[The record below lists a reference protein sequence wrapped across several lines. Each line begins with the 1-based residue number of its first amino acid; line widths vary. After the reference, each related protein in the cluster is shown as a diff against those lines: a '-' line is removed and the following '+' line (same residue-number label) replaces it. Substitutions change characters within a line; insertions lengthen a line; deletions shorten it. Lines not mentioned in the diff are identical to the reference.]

1 MMGRKNDPERRQR
14 PEALWKEKDQIDGRT
29 VEAMVLI
36 LRTAGCKWYRN
47 GGCLMCGYHSA
58 SEDGVGIE
66 DLRMQIGSALERYD
80 GEGMV
85 KIYTSGSFL
94 DTGEIPTELRGEI
107 FETVSESQRILF
119 ESRPEF
125 VNIHNLDGIDME
137 RAHVAIGLETSSD
150 LVREACVNK
159 GFTFRDYEKAAIL
172 LSEKG
177 IPLRTYL
184 LLKPP
189 FLTEK
194 EAIRDA
200 ISSIEDSSRY
210 SESISINPV
219 NVQRD
224 TLVERLW
231 RRGDYRPPWWW
242 SLYEVLLKG
251 LEVSDT
257 RILSAPSGAGTPRG
271 IHNCGECDDK
281 FIEAVQRFSFEQDL
295 GVLRDLRCNCREE
308 WETLIDVQDVMETSV
323 DVSRYLSSNED

>member
-1 MMGRKNDPERRQR
+1 MGKKEDPKRKQR

-36 LRTAGCKWYRN
+36 LRTTGCRWYRD

-58 SEDGVGIE
+58 SEEGIGIE
-66 DLRMQIGSALERYD
+66 DLRMQIGSSLERYD
-80 GEGMV
+80 GEEMV

-94 DTGEIPTELRGEI
+94 DTEEIPVELRGEV
-107 FETVSESQRILF
+107 FEAFSESQRILF

-125 VNIHNLDGIDME
+125 ITIDNLEGIE
-137 RAHVAIGLETSSD
+137 VEKTHVAIGLETSND
-150 LVREACVNK
+150 LIRKMCVNK
-159 GFTFRDYEKAAIL
+159 GFTFQDYEKAASVL
-172 LSEKG
+172 LEKG

-189 FLTEK
+189 FLSER
-194 EAIRDA
+194 EATSDA
-200 ISSIEDSSRY
+200 ISSIRDSSPY

-224 TLVERLW
+224 TLVEKLW

-242 SLYEVLLKG
+242 SLNEVLSKG
-251 LEVSDT
+251 LGVSDA

-271 IHNCGECDDK
+271 IHNCGECEDK
-281 FIEAVQRFSFEQDL
+281 FIEAVRRFSFEQDL
-295 GVLRDLRCNCREE
+295 GVLRGLRCNCIEE
-308 WETLIDVQDVMETSV
+308 WEALMDVQDIMGTSV
-323 DVSRYLSSNED
+323 DVSRYLSSSED

>member
-1 MMGRKNDPERRQR
+1 MGKKKDPVWKQR

-36 LRTAGCKWYRN
+36 LRTSGCKWYRD

-58 SEDGVGIE
+58 SEEGIGIE
-66 DLRMQIGSALERYD
+66 DLRMQIGSSLERYD
-80 GEGMV
+80 GEEMV

-94 DTGEIPTELRGEI
+94 DKGEIPVELRGEV
-107 FETVSESQRILF
+107 FEAFSESQRVLF

-125 VNIHNLDGIDME
+125 VSIGNLEGIELE
-137 RAHVAIGLETSSD
+137 RAQVAIGLETSND
-150 LVREACVNK
+150 LVRETCVNK
-159 GFTFRDYEKAAIL
+159 GFTFQDYEKAASL
-172 LSEKG
+172 LLEKG

-189 FLTEK
+189 FLSER

-200 ISSIEDSSRY
+200 ISSIEDSSPF

-242 SLYEVLLKG
+242 SLSEVLSKG

-281 FIEAVQRFSFEQDL
+281 FIEAVRRFSFEQDL
-295 GVLRDLRCNCREE
+295 EVLRGPRCDCREE
-308 WETLIDVQDVMETSV
+308 WKALVDVQDIMGTSV
-323 DVSRYLSSNED
+323 DVSRYLSSSED